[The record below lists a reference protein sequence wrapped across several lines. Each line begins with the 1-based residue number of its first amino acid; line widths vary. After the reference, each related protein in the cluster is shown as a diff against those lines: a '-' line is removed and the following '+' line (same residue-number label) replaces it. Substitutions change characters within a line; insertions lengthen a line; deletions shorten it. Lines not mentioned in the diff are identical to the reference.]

1 MLLAEDFFP
10 MCFIDNKIKKQVAV
24 FTIANKV
31 NTVCASA
38 IRAKIIKLSQTL
50 ELRKLKTKLE
60 LQHFL
65 KEI

>member
-1 MLLAEDFFP
+1 
-10 MCFIDNKIKKQVAV
+10 MCFIDDEIRKQVAV

-31 NTVCASA
+31 NTVRASV
-38 IRAKIIKLSQTL
+38 IRAKITKLNQTL

-65 KEI
+65 KEIKKF

>member
-1 MLLAEDFFP
+1 
-10 MCFIDNKIKKQVAV
+10 MCFIDNEIRKQVTV

-31 NTVCASA
+31 NTVRASV
-38 IRAKIIKLSQTL
+38 IRAKITKLNQTL

-65 KEI
+65 KEIKKF